1 MVKYDDIPIEDII
14 HIGGIVL
21 LLGLILHGDI
31 LEVSHRIERS
41 IAIQSAVRRM
51 LPFHLEAIQE
61 VVNDMMRT
69 IVFIQLTT
77 DHATIGEGA
86 DTLTMTH
93 GHGGHRVHPDERTT
107 VVGIVVIGTL
117 HQSALRIEVA
127 QPHIHTHRRIE
138 VAQDGSA
145 FGCIMKTYIHICVC
159 LIVIRYACPSKTER
173 EAFK

>member
-1 MVKYDDIPIEDII
+1 MVVKDDDVPIEDII
-14 HIGGIVL
+14 HVWGIVL

-31 LEVSHRIERS
+31 LEVAHGIERS

-51 LPFHLEAIQE
+51 FPFHLETIQE

-86 DTLTMTH
+86 DALAMTH
-93 GHGGHRVHPDERTT
+93 GHRGHRVHPDERTT

-159 LIVIRYACPSKTER
+159 LIVIRYACP
-173 EAFK
+173 